1 MRNTSWL
8 LIILVV
14 VIGSAVGIVG
24 GTLLATMK
32 IMPGGISFREIFQ
45 KPFGGQRYVRI
56 LMVGEDNTGRGRKAG
71 HGLSDTLV
79 VMAIDTQTK
88 EVRAVSIPR
97 DTMVEVPGHGTC
109 KINAANVHGGP
120 ELARSTVQSI
130 LGLDGTDNKIDYYIA
145 TTTEG
150 LRGMVNMLG
159 GVYIAVDE
167 NMHYVDHRGHLNI
180 NLTASKV
187 KQLLNG
193 DEAEQYVRFRHD
205 TWGDSGYRI
214 VDGKKIPAGRIVR
227 QQKFMRALA
236 NRVIGMPNR
245 DDRLNFLTNAQEKGY
260 IVSDLKINDW
270 KDLMTILST
279 FNPEKM
285 NMAVL
290 PGAPGNIHSASYW
303 IPDLAKIPEVVASN
317 LLFQGAGTMGGDDQ
331 PNPKIEVLNGTS
343 VKGVA
348 AQVADKLRT
357 AGMDVERF
365 ANAPRTDYTDCC
377 IITRKGRV
385 AQVNRI
391 AQMLGC
397 RDIQE
402 QSATPGKP
410 DITVIVGSSYRDQL

>member
-14 VIGSAVGIVG
+14 VVGSAVGIVG
-24 GTLLATMK
+24 GTLLATMQTL
-32 IMPGGISFREIFQ
+32 PGVPFMEIFQ

-56 LMVGEDNTGRGRKAG
+56 LMLGEDNTGQGRKEG

-88 EVRAVSIPR
+88 EVRAVSVPR
-97 DTMVEVPGHGTC
+97 DTMVEIPNHGTC
-109 KINAANVHGGP
+109 KINAANVYGGP

-130 LGLDGTDNKIDYYIA
+130 LGLDGTDNRIDYHVA
-145 TTTEG
+145 TTTQG
-150 LRGMVNMLG
+150 LRGMVDMLG

-180 NLTASKV
+180 NLRASRE

-193 DEAEQYVRFRHD
+193 DQAEQYVRFRHD
-205 TWGDSGYRI
+205 TWGDSGFRI
-214 VDGKKIPAGRIVR
+214 VDGVKVPAGRIVR

-236 NRVIGMPNR
+236 NRVLGMPNR
-245 DDRLNFLTNAQEKGY
+245 DDRLNFLTKAQEKGY

-270 KDLMTILST
+270 KDLMKILSD

-290 PGAPGNIHSASYW
+290 PGAPGNIHGGSYW

-331 PNPKIEVLNGTS
+331 PDPKIEVLNGTS

-357 AGMDVERF
+357 AGMNVEHF

-377 IITRKGRV
+377 IITRRGRV
-385 AQVNRI
+385 AQVDRI
-391 AQMLGC
+391 AQMLRC
-397 RDIQE
+397 SDIQE
-402 QSATPGKP
+402 ESATPGKP